1 MIRIRIENTDDS
13 IWAQTI
19 GRIFHGLGEM
29 AVGIVCT
36 ALAIILVPILI
47 FYWIIKIMFYGN

>member
-1 MIRIRIENTDDS
+1 MIRIRIEDTGDS

-19 GRIFHGLGEM
+19 GRIFHGLVEM

-36 ALAIILVPILI
+36 ALAIILIPII
-47 FYWIIKIMFYGN
+47 SFYWIIKIVFYGN

>member
-1 MIRIRIENTDDS
+1 MMIRIENTDDS

-36 ALAIILVPILI
+36 AIAIILIPIFIVLW
-47 FYWIIKIMFYGN
+47 FIKIVIYGN

>member
-1 MIRIRIENTDDS
+1 MIIRIENTDDS

-36 ALAIILVPILI
+36 AIAIILIPIFLVLLV
-47 FYWIIKIMFYGN
+47 IKIVIYGY

>member
-1 MIRIRIENTDDS
+1 MIRIENTDDS

-19 GRIFHGLGEM
+19 GRIFHGLDEI

-36 ALAIILVPILI
+36 AIAIILIPIFIVLW
-47 FYWIIKIMFYGN
+47 FIKIVIYGRN

>member
-1 MIRIRIENTDDS
+1 MMIMIVNNNDG

-36 ALAIILVPILI
+36 AIAIILIPIFIL
-47 FYWIIKIMFYGN
+47 FWFIKIVIYGN

>member
-19 GRIFHGLGEM
+19 GRIFQGLVEM

-36 ALAIILVPILI
+36 ALAIILIPILI
-47 FYWIIKIMFYGN
+47 FFWIIKITFYGN

>member
-1 MIRIRIENTDDS
+1 MIKKRIENTDDS

-36 ALAIILVPILI
+36 AIAIILIPILI
-47 FYWIIKIMFYGN
+47 FYWIIKITFYGN

>member
-1 MIRIRIENTDDS
+1 MIRIENTDDS

-19 GRIFHGLGEM
+19 GRIFHGFGEI

-36 ALAIILVPILI
+36 AIAIILIPIFI
-47 FYWIIKIMFYGN
+47 FLWIIKIVIYGN